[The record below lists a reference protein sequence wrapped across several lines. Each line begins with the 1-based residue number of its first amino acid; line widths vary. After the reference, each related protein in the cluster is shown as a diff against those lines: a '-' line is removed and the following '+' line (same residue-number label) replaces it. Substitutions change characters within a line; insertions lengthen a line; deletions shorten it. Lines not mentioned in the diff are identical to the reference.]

1 MLRRDFFKAFSA
13 AAAAF
18 YAAKSSAAAVPAPA
32 KKLPAA
38 KQTAPARPS
47 TGTPEVDRILA
58 LLDQCSVVNIEKSMT
73 IIDKAC
79 YFTVTYIY
87 EEGRKRAPGLA
98 EMFDQS
104 QCRIR
109 SVMVQ
114 SSAAVDILD
123 LNSGLRYPTMDS
135 ARHEIVIEWVGPA
148 SACVIG

>member
-1 MLRRDFFKAFSA
+1 MLRRDFFKAFTA

-18 YAAKSSAAAVPAPA
+18 YAAKSSVAAVPPPA

-38 KQTAPARPS
+38 KPTAPAKAS
-47 TGTPEVDRILA
+47 TGTPEVDRILG

-73 IIDKAC
+73 IDGAC
-79 YFTVTYIY
+79 CFTVTYVY

>member
-47 TGTPEVDRILA
+47 TGTPEVDRILP
-58 LLDQCSVVNIEKSMT
+58 LLDQCSVVNIERSRT
-73 IIDKAC
+73 IDGFG

-87 EEGRKRAPGLA
+87 EEGRNRDPGLA
-98 EMFDQS
+98 DMFDS
-104 QCRIR
+104 SKCKIR
-109 SVMVQ
+109 SVAVQ
-114 SSAAVDILD
+114 SHAPVDIID
-123 LNSGLRYPTMDS
+123 LNSGLHYHTMDS
-135 ARHEIVIEWVGPA
+135 LRHEIVIEWCGPA
-148 SACVIG
+148 SACVIC

>member
-18 YAAKSSAAAVPAPA
+18 YTAKSSVAAVPPPA

-38 KQTAPARPS
+38 RPAPPARAS

-58 LLDQCSVVNIEKSMT
+58 LLDQCSVVNIERSMT
-73 IIDKAC
+73 IDGFG